1 MFAQTD
7 WFGGPALAVLPPL
20 LGFLAVWWLMPR
32 AEAWPRSAGALL
44 GLAALAS
51 GGLTLFQPGTAM
63 VQNLLFGFFA
73 LVAIGAA
80 VLMITN
86 RNPLYSALWFV
97 VVTLCVCGLFLLRS
111 APFLAAAS
119 AIVYAGAIIVTF
131 LFLIM
136 LAQQAVGVAAYDQR
150 ARQPLAATLLGFLVL
165 GGLLC
170 ALRPWVTE
178 TAANRSAATSETA
191 AATSASRSQA
201 ILRAGVSPDP
211 SAVRHSDA
219 TGGLTPAARR
229 PGPIGG
235 LTPAARQAPLR
246 GSPLSQ
252 RGDQPVGTVR
262 GLGRSLFG
270 DYLYAVELAGTL
282 LMVASIGAI
291 AIALRT
297 PQGKR

>member
-7 WFGGPALAVLPPL
+7 WPGGHALAVVPPL

-32 AEAWPRSAGALL
+32 AKAWPRSAGALL

-51 GGLTLFQPGTAM
+51 GGLTLFQPGTA
-63 VQNLLFGFFA
+63 VVHNLLFGFFA
-73 LVAIGAA
+73 LVAMAAA

-119 AIVYAGAIIVTF
+119 TIVYAGAIIVTF

-150 ARQPLAATLLGFLVL
+150 ARQPLAATLSGFLVL

-170 ALRPWVTE
+170 ALRPWVPE
-178 TAANRSAATSETA
+178 TAASRFAATSETA
-191 AATSASRSQA
+191 AATPASQSQA
-201 ILRAGVSPDP
+201 ILRVGVSPES
-211 SAVRHSDA
+211 SAVRDSDS
-219 TGGLTPAARR
+219 TGAPAV
-229 PGPIGG
+229 
-235 LTPAARQAPLR
+235 RQAPSLAA
-246 GSPLSQ
+246 SPLSQ
-252 RGDQPVGTVR
+252 QRNRPVGTVR

-297 PQGKR
+297 PRGKV

>member
-1 MFAQTD
+1 VTPALFAQTD
-7 WFGGPALAVLPPL
+7 WLGGHALAVLPPL

-32 AEAWPRSAGALL
+32 AKAWPRSAGAVL

-51 GGLTLFQPGTAM
+51 GGLTLFQPGTA
-63 VQNLLFGFFA
+63 VAQNLLFGLFS
-73 LVAIGAA
+73 LVAIASA

-97 VVTLCVCGLFLLRS
+97 LVTLCVCGLYLLQS
-111 APFLAAAS
+111 AAFLAAATT
-119 AIVYAGAIIVTF
+119 IVYAGAIIVTF

-150 ARQPLAATLLGFLVL
+150 ARQPLIATLLGFFVL

-170 ALRPWVTE
+170 AIRPWVSA
-178 TAANRSAATSETA
+178 TAAGDSAAAADPA
-191 AATSASRSQA
+191 AAMSAGRSQA
-201 ILRAGVSPDP
+201 VLQAGP
-211 SAVRHSDA
+211 SSASSALSH
-219 TGGLTPAARR
+219 
-229 PGPIGG
+229 PGE
-235 LTPAARQAPLR
+235 QPL
-246 GSPLSQ
+246 
-252 RGDQPVGTVR
+252 GTVR

-282 LMVASIGAI
+282 LLVASIGAI

-297 PQGKR
+297 PRGTT

>member
-219 TGGLTPAARR
+219 TGGLTPAAR
-229 PGPIGG
+229 
-235 LTPAARQAPLR
+235 QAPLR